1 MTIAKA
7 TKPAT
12 IAATSKLSRTC
23 ASITRTAA
31 DSRPPTKKGN
41 AAIKISFTFTNASR
55 THTGLLAHG
64 YGCKMF
70 DTCVANVSAL

>member
-12 IAATSKLSRTC
+12 IAAASKLSRTC
-23 ASITRTAA
+23 ASITKTAA
-31 DSRPPTKKGN
+31 DSGPPTKKGN

-55 THTGLLAHG
+55 IHTGLFAHG
-64 YGCKMF
+64 YGCEMF
-70 DTCVANVSAL
+70 DDCVANASAL

>member
-1 MTIAKA
+1 MAIAKA

-12 IAATSKLSRTC
+12 IAVAAKLRRTC
-23 ASITRTAA
+23 ASTTKTTA

-55 THTGLLAHG
+55 IHTGLFAHG
-64 YGCKMF
+64 YGYEMF
-70 DTCVANVSAL
+70 DACVANASAL